1 MKGKKIGGI
10 VCIIIGVLIGL
21 VFINDS
27 SKNDTR
33 AELIENVVLIE
44 DINQISEANE
54 GKAIIVTGH
63 PELPQDAIDS
73 KTGIHAK
80 APYLKRVEETYK
92 WMPCKQQYRKSNDDY
107 CMEWG
112 SSGSEEFEVDAK
124 IGSYSIPCKT
134 LLSLSMPQKSLP
146 LTQEDAARLGMQI
159 DQYDNKYYLTKTP
172 GLRSSSTRHDGGAQ
186 RISYG
191 YKDLSGYETITVLGI
206 QEKGSVVTNDMFSAH
221 SYDHA
226 MTRDEVIAQYKEDQ
240 KEGFMIGMIVMAIF
254 ILIGG
259 ILIHVSRKQ

>member
-1 MKGKKIGGI
+1 MNGKKIGGI
-10 VCIIIGVLIGL
+10 VCIVLGVLIGL

-33 AELIENVVLIE
+33 EELISNVIFIE
-44 DINQISEANE
+44 DTSQISEANE

-63 PELPQDAIDS
+63 PELPQDAVDT
-73 KTGIHAK
+73 KNNIHAK
-80 APYLKRVEETYK
+80 APYLKRIDESYRWVS
-92 WMPCKQQYRKSNDDY
+92 CKHQYRNSNDDY
-107 CMEWG
+107 CMEWTSAG
-112 SSGSEEFEVDAK
+112 TEEFEVDAK

-134 LLSLSMPQKSLP
+134 LFSLSMPQKNLP
-146 LTQEDAARLGMQI
+146 LAQEDAARLNMKI
-159 DQYDNKYYLTKTP
+159 DTDDHRDYFTKTP

-186 RISYG
+186 RTTYI
-191 YKDLSGYETITVLGI
+191 YKDLSGYDTITVLGI
-206 QEKGSVVTNDMFSAH
+206 QEKGSIVTNDMFSAH